1 MQQQRRNGVP
11 SPNVTPRTDE
21 AGMVAAATA
30 AQVCDAYVCECVY
43 MCVCVYVRVRVCAC
57 ACVCSWCLCV
67 CVYVCVR
74 ACV

>member
-43 MCVCVYVRVRVCAC
+43 MCVCVYVRVRVC
-57 ACVCSWCLCV
+57 VM
-67 CVYVCVR
+67 
-74 ACV
+74 